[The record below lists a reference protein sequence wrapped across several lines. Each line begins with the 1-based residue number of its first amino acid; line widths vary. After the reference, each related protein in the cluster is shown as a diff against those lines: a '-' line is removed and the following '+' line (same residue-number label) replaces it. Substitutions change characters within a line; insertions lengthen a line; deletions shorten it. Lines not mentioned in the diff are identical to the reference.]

1 MQDNNKIL
9 DRIKCIADIKSLS
22 YAELNQLAS
31 EVREKIIQITSNN
44 GGHLAS
50 SLGVVELTIAIL
62 LSYDLPKDKMIWD
75 VGHQSYAYK
84 ILTDRKDAFT
94 GLRSYGGISG
104 FPKRNES
111 EYDSFDTGHSSTS
124 ISAGLGMCVA
134 RDLNKDDYKV
144 ITVIG
149 DGALTGGMAF
159 EALNNLS
166 SLNSNYVVVLND
178 NEMSISKSTGG
189 LNKALLGIR
198 SSAKYGGA
206 KKAIKKT
213 LEKSTFGLVVKSIL
227 VKIVNIFKQLIVSE
241 GMLFENLNINYV
253 GTIDGHDIKEL
264 KRVLDI
270 AKTTDEPVLV
280 HVKTIKGKGYKPAE
294 DDPVYFHGVAPF
306 DIETGK
312 PKKIVSDK
320 TYTKVFSDKLVELAS
335 KNPNITAIT
344 AAMADGTGLTS
355 FAEKFPDR
363 FFDVGIC
370 EQHAVTFAAGMA
382 TQNIVPVVCVYSSFL
397 QRAFDQIIHDVCLQ
411 NQHVVFAIDRA
422 GLVGSDGETHQG
434 IFDLSYL
441 RLIPNMTIVAPK
453 NANELE
459 MMLEFAISKM
469 QSPIA
474 IRYPRGIAYNKL
486 NEFNSEIKYGKAE
499 LLYDG
504 NDLCFFALGSMVSTA
519 VNLREKLIN
528 KNINPIV
535 VNARF
540 AKPIDYE
547 LIDKL
552 FETKK
557 ISKFVIMEEN
567 VLNGGISQEV
577 EDYIVSKN
585 YKTEVKH
592 ITIPD
597 AYVEHGDVSM
607 LRATLKIDSES
618 ILNKLEL

>member
-1 MQDNNKIL
+1 MQDSNKIL

-62 LSYDLPKDKMIWD
+62 LSYDLPKDKVIWD

-382 TQNIVPVVCVYSSFL
+382 TQNIVPIVCVYSSFL

-552 FETKK
+552 FENKK
-557 ISKFVIMEEN
+557 ISKFVIM
-567 VLNGGISQEV
+567 
-577 EDYIVSKN
+577 
-585 YKTEVKH
+585 
-592 ITIPD
+592 
-597 AYVEHGDVSM
+597 
-607 LRATLKIDSES
+607 
-618 ILNKLEL
+618 

>member
-62 LSYDLPKDKMIWD
+62 LSYDLPKDKVIWD

-84 ILTDRKDAFT
+84 ILTDRKNAFT

-198 SSAKYGGA
+198 SSTKYGGA

-382 TQNIVPVVCVYSSFL
+382 TQNIVPIVCVYSSFL

>member
-1 MQDNNKIL
+1 M
-9 DRIKCIADIKSLS
+9 
-22 YAELNQLAS
+22 
-31 EVREKIIQITSNN
+31 
-44 GGHLAS
+44 
-50 SLGVVELTIAIL
+50 
-62 LSYDLPKDKMIWD
+62 
-75 VGHQSYAYK
+75 
-84 ILTDRKDAFT
+84 
-94 GLRSYGGISG
+94 
-104 FPKRNES
+104 
-111 EYDSFDTGHSSTS
+111 
-124 ISAGLGMCVA
+124 
-134 RDLNKDDYKV
+134 
-144 ITVIG
+144 
-149 DGALTGGMAF
+149 
-159 EALNNLS
+159 
-166 SLNSNYVVVLND
+166 
-178 NEMSISKSTGG
+178 
-189 LNKALLGIR
+189 
-198 SSAKYGGA
+198 
-206 KKAIKKT
+206 
-213 LEKSTFGLVVKSIL
+213 
-227 VKIVNIFKQLIVSE
+227 
-241 GMLFENLNINYV
+241 
-253 GTIDGHDIKEL
+253 
-264 KRVLDI
+264 
-270 AKTTDEPVLV
+270 
-280 HVKTIKGKGYKPAE
+280 
-294 DDPVYFHGVAPF
+294 
-306 DIETGK
+306 
-312 PKKIVSDK
+312 
-320 TYTKVFSDKLVELAS
+320 
-335 KNPNITAIT
+335 
-344 AAMADGTGLTS
+344 
-355 FAEKFPDR
+355 
-363 FFDVGIC
+363 
-370 EQHAVTFAAGMA
+370 
-382 TQNIVPVVCVYSSFL
+382 
-397 QRAFDQIIHDVCLQ
+397 CLQ